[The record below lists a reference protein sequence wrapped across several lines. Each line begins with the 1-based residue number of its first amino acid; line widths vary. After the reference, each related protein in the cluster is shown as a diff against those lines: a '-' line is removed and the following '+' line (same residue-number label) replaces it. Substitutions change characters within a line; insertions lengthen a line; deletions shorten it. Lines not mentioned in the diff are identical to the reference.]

1 MQFHG
6 KLIIRT
12 PENNEKPHFGSGLGL
27 LSPNSSHEFFFFFSK
42 IWLRRSL
49 DIMVSYHHITISYSI
64 SRILKISIVFAES
77 NTCETLML
85 GLIR

>member
-12 PENNEKPHFGSGLGL
+12 PENNEKPHFGSGSRLLG
-27 LSPNSSHEFFFFFSK
+27 PNSGHEFFFFFFKNLALSVT
-42 IWLRRSL
+42 R
-49 DIMVSYHHITISYSI
+49 YHHITISYST
-64 SRILKISIVFAES
+64 SRILEISIVFAER
-77 NTCETLML
+77 NTCEILML